1 MGQTHFGVYH
11 SPASLVL
18 CISQRPP
25 RENGSLSLWWGNA
38 KHLSTRFCCTRSR
51 TCHGRK
57 EKQEPLA
64 GAAGGI
70 TGCRVRLRQGNTLT
84 ALMTLVAARTLAALQ
99 VASVPRAVRR
109 ASMARAY
116 AAFDFAPSFAWTRIM
131 GSDFA
136 RLPGRS
142 GNTVVHENRPQVNS
156 TCSEV
161 PTSQN
166 SKCPPTPPSP
176 VGLDA
181 GPWGTEA
188 SHTG

>member
-1 MGQTHFGVYH
+1 MESWGSTRPRSQSAAIALSFRLATSVLCPMGQTHFGVYH

-51 TCHGRK
+51 TGHGRK

-109 ASMARAY
+109 ASMARALTLPLISLH
-116 AAFDFAPSFAWTRIM
+116 PSRGQESWDQILHGCQEDRVILWFMKT
-131 GSDFA
+131 
-136 RLPGRS
+136 
-142 GNTVVHENRPQVNS
+142 
-156 TCSEV
+156 
-161 PTSQN
+161 
-166 SKCPPTPPSP
+166 
-176 VGLDA
+176 
-181 GPWGTEA
+181 GPR
-188 SHTG
+188 

>member
-1 MGQTHFGVYH
+1 M
-11 SPASLVL
+11 P
-18 CISQRPP
+18 
-25 RENGSLSLWWGNA
+25 
-38 KHLSTRFCCTRSR
+38 
-51 TCHGRK
+51 RK
-57 EKQEPLA
+57 ERE
-64 GAAGGI
+64 
-70 TGCRVRLRQGNTLT
+70 TGTTGRSGRWNNCRVRLRQGNTLT

-99 VASVPRAVRR
+99 AASVPRAVRR

-116 AAFDFAPSFAWTRIM
+116 AAFVFAPSFVWTRIM

-166 SKCPPTPPSP
+166 SKCPPTPALGGPRHHTQ
-176 VGLDA
+176 VRGLTA
-181 GPWGTEA
+181 SNQVRLASCSHRLQKGLLGTENVSFSQPRGSELEA
-188 SHTG
+188 RRLART